1 MKIVL
6 HGRML
11 VSNLFNTPVVVGI
24 AVDSS
29 ADGGAG
35 GIQSGYTGD
44 GPADPVAVRDRLWI
58 PGTGAYQPHRG
69 RGAAGLLRGL
79 YGLPDQHGF
88 RRAGIGQ
95 FDSRFGN

>member
-44 GPADPVAVRDRLWI
+44 GPADPVAIRHRLWV
-58 PGTGAYQPHRG
+58 PG
-69 RGAAGLLRGL
+69 
-79 YGLPDQHGF
+79 
-88 RRAGIGQ
+88 GQ
-95 FDSRFGN
+95 GVSTASKARCCWPVMLATRLT